1 MAYQVPE
8 SLPVET
14 IPAGTSLLIAGPS
27 LTRKRE
33 LMLRL
38 VGQETDAQGGAVIT
52 TKKSAGTILEQL
64 DIPPESDGREYL
76 RLIDCVS
83 QERGMGE
90 VEETATT
97 KYISSPRDLTG
108 LSIKLSGVFQ
118 GLYEEDMKT
127 RVGLDSLS
135 TFLMYHDLQRV
146 YRMLHVL
153 SGQIES
159 AGWIGSFVIDSPS
172 DRELEVLTQLVDG
185 MIETRE
191 SDDGYEFRLRGFD
204 RVNTEWTSY

>member
-1 MAYQVPE
+1 MEYSLPE
-8 SLPVET
+8 SLPMDA
-14 IPAGTSLLIAGPS
+14 IPPGTSLLIAGPS

-38 VGQETDAQGGAVIT
+38 VDQQTDEGTAVIT
-52 TKKSAGTILEQL
+52 TKKSAGTVMQQL
-64 DIPPESDGREYL
+64 DIPPESEGREYL
-76 RLIDCVS
+76 RLIDCVT
-83 QERGMGE
+83 QQRGMGE
-90 VEETATT
+90 SEETETT

-118 GLYEEDMKT
+118 NLYQQDVPT

-146 YRMLHVL
+146 YRMMHVL

-159 AGWIGSFVIDSPS
+159 AGWLGTFVIDSPS

-185 MIETRE
+185 MIQTR
-191 SDDGYEFRLRGFD
+191 DTDAGYEFRVRGFD

>member
-1 MAYQVPE
+1 MAYSMPE
-8 SLPVET
+8 PLPVET

-33 LMLRL
+33 LMLR
-38 VGQETDAQGGAVIT
+38 VVDQQAGGTAVIT
-52 TKKSAGTILEQL
+52 TKKSAGTIIQQL
-64 DIPPESDGREYL
+64 DMPPESDAREYL
-76 RLIDCVS
+76 RLIDCVT

-90 VEETATT
+90 AQETATT
-97 KYISSPRDLTG
+97 KYISSPRDMTG

-118 GLYEEDMKT
+118 GLYEQDVRT

-135 TFLMYHDLQRV
+135 TFLMYHDLKRV
-146 YRMLHVL
+146 YRMMHVL

-159 AGWIGSFVIDSPS
+159 AGWLGAFVIDSPS

-185 MIETRE
+185 MIQTR
-191 SDDGYEFRLRGFD
+191 DTDAGYEFRMRGFD
-204 RVNTEWTSY
+204 HVNTEWLTY

>member
-1 MAYQVPE
+1 MPE
-8 SLPVET
+8 SVPIDT
-14 IPAGTSLLIAGPS
+14 IPAGTSLLISGPS

-33 LMLRL
+33 LMLQL
-38 VGQETDAQGGAVIT
+38 VDQQADEGNVVIT
-52 TKKSAGTILEQL
+52 TKKSAGTVLQQL
-64 DIPPESDGREYL
+64 DIPPKSDAREYL
-76 RLIDCVS
+76 RLVDCVT

-90 VEETATT
+90 AEETETT

-118 GLYEEDMKT
+118 GLYQQDVPT

-146 YRMLHVL
+146 YRIMHVL

-159 AGWIGSFVIDSPS
+159 AGWLGIFVIDSPS
-172 DRELEVLTQLVDG
+172 DRELNVLTQLVDG
-185 MIETRE
+185 MIQTR
-191 SDDGYEFRLRGFD
+191 DTDGGYEFRVRGFD
-204 RVNTEWTSY
+204 HVNTDWTTY